1 VKVFLIILFW
11 LLSLSISAQDIVYD
25 SLKGNKSNFR
35 RIRFGTEG
43 TINSTWY
50 ENQGIICRSK
60 VLLSARVWD
69 GLKQPDDFKIINF
82 GFPNDIVTFEFKT
95 TGNTNLI
102 IYKYEGPVDTIYYA
116 SLRKAELGSDLFTG
130 QYLFVEPIITTF
142 DTQFKL
148 NIYNGIGS
156 NKTLFLSLTEGQ
168 ITEADCRDYV
178 MSDEVTFET
187 INGTK
192 LLLIPVIKEFITVD
206 SIKIDIN
213 VWPNP
218 VTDKLNLS
226 IKDNTGIV
234 FRIYDQKA
242 SLLYE
247 EKMMSETVLIDML
260 NYKSGLYI
268 LLITDYS
275 KGNIIQVLKI
285 IKK

>member
-1 VKVFLIILFW
+1 MKVFLIILFW